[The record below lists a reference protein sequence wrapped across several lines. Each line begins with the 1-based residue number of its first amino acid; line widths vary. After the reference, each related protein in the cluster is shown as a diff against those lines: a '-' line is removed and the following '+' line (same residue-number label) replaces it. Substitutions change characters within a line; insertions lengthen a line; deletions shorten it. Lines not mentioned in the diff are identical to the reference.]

1 MGGER
6 DDEQG
11 EVEFNVSF
19 LEGENRICL
28 KIYPREQPVAIFSV
42 NSSWYYISS
51 FDQGKNW
58 QVRYLFS
65 CLWASSVSG
74 LIWVQTKSNLICLGD
89 LL

>member
-42 NSSWYYISS
+42 NSS
-51 FDQGKNW
+51 
-58 QVRYLFS
+58 
-65 CLWASSVSG
+65 
-74 LIWVQTKSNLICLGD
+74 
-89 LL
+89 